1 MGDIEV
7 MKVGEFGIGC
17 YSADLANDTM
27 RVNSGYEQYI
37 RESET
42 HSGPIDGMSM
52 EKEVIDSED
61 KAY

>member
-1 MGDIEV
+1 MGDIDV
-7 MKVGEFGIGC
+7 MKVGEFGFGC
-17 YSADLANDTM
+17 YSAGLANDTM
-27 RVNSGYEQYI
+27 RVNNGYERRI

-42 HSGPIDGMSM
+42 NSGPIDGMLM